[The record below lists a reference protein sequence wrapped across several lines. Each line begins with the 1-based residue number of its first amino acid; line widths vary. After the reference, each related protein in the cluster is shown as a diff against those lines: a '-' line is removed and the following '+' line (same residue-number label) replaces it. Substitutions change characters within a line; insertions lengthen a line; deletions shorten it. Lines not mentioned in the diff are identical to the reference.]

1 MKMNEDEAARDE
13 ITVFDI
19 IGKLWRRRG
28 LIIITTLIFLG
39 LGVLAV
45 AYMTYDNNRPVIYYV
60 SLRSIKN
67 SEYPNGTSF
76 SPQDLT
82 VPQVLARLRDRFKI
96 DDSLV
101 IRDAVSVSYDSPIS
115 QGIAKKYEN
124 RLAAKNLSQTE
135 IDELNAAYLNEL
147 KSATSSGIRIE
158 VDYQSLGM
166 DRSMGSAIAIAIPE
180 IWNDVYKNQFRIFD
194 DTTLESAAVTWSD
207 EKLDSTAS
215 VLVANARLEGMEH
228 GLGLIQGD
236 NRLASLV
243 TDDGFSPADVAEEL
257 QRFKTEYF
265 NAVYAASF
273 GQDNTIANI
282 YVRDLKFEIE
292 NLQRT
297 AAGLDKLL
305 ADLSNYQGAARGSSG
320 PTPPADASN
329 GSSNVIQLG
338 ESSLN
343 EIVNLANQASMS
355 QYVQD
360 ILTRRQTIVEE
371 ISKRQMNLDRASSL
385 SDNVVQAGFRQRA
398 AAELERLTSTYHGLL
413 NKARARS
420 AERSGQLYAPL
431 SSPRVIGSFIPRRS
445 LIVLLMSVM
454 VGGLFAVVLALLLPG
469 RRVREAGLADQQFG
483 TV

>member
-1 MKMNEDEAARDE
+1 MNEDAAVRDE

-19 IGKLWRRRG
+19 IAKLWRRRG
-28 LIIITTLIFLG
+28 LILITTLVFFV
-39 LGVLAV
+39 LGVIAV
-45 AYMTYDNNRPVIYYV
+45 VYMTYSNNRPIVYYV

-82 VPQVLARLRDRFKI
+82 IPQIMARLREKFKI
-96 DDSLV
+96 DPSLS

-115 QGIAKKYEN
+115 QGIAKKFEN
-124 RLAAKNLSQTE
+124 RLAAKSLSQTE
-135 IDELNAAYLNEL
+135 IDEINATYLNEL
-147 KSATSSGIRIE
+147 RSATSSGLRIE

-166 DRSMGSAIAIAIPE
+166 ERSVGSAIAIAVPE

-194 DTTLESAAVTWSD
+194 DTTLESAAVTWTD
-207 EKLDSTAS
+207 EKLETTAS
-215 VLVANARLEGMEH
+215 VLTANARLDAMEH

-243 TDDGFSPADVAEEL
+243 TDDGFSSADMTEEL
-257 QRFKTEYF
+257 QRFQTVYF
-265 NAVYAASF
+265 NAIYAASF
-273 GQDNTIANI
+273 GQDNTIADI
-282 YVRDLKFEIE
+282 YLRDLKLQIE

-297 AAGLDKLL
+297 SAGLDKLL
-305 ADLSNYQGAARGSSG
+305 ADLGDYQSAARGASG
-320 PTPPADASN
+320 RIPPQANAAN
-329 GSSNVIQLG
+329 GSTNAIQLG

-360 ILTRRQTIVEE
+360 ILSRRQVLVEE
-371 ISKRQMNLDRASSL
+371 ISKRQMNLDRATTMSN
-385 SDNVVQAGFRQRA
+385 NVIEAGFRQEA
-398 AAELERLTSTYHGLL
+398 ATELKRLTSAYHGLL
-413 NKARARS
+413 GKARVRS

-445 LIVLLMSVM
+445 LIVLLMSIM
-454 VGGLFAVVLALLLPG
+454 IGGLFSVVLALLLPG
-469 RRVREAGLADQQFG
+469 RKVSETGLADQQFG